1 MSRIGRLPV
10 PIPAG
15 VDVNI
20 DGSTVTVKGPKGQLA
35 LDVVEPISVGRADDG
50 TLQVSRPDDERES
63 RSRHGLTRSLIANMV
78 EGVTAGYTKK
88 LEIHGTGYRV
98 VAKGSDLEF
107 ALGYS
112 HSITITPPEGISFQV
127 ENPTRFSVTGI
138 DKQLVGEVAA
148 NIRKL
153 RKPDPYKGKGV
164 RYEGEHIRRKVGKA
178 GK

>member
-10 PIPAG
+10 TVPAG
-15 VDVNI
+15 VDVTI

-35 LDVVEPISVGRADDG
+35 LDVVEPISVGRGDDG
-50 TLQVSRPDDERES
+50 TVQVTRPDDERES